1 MGLGLG
7 LGLGVGLGVGPGER
21 GEEAVLQ
28 EDVAREAER
37 TERAQGVRRHARRQL
52 HLGLGLG

>member
-1 MGLGLG
+1 MIGLGVGVGLGLG
-7 LGLGVGLGVGPGER
+7 PGEC
-21 GEEAVLQ
+21 GEEGVLQ
-28 EDVAREAER
+28 EYVAREAER

>member
-1 MGLGLG
+1 MR
-7 LGLGVGLGVGPGER
+7 GER
-21 GEEAVLQ
+21 GEEGVLQ